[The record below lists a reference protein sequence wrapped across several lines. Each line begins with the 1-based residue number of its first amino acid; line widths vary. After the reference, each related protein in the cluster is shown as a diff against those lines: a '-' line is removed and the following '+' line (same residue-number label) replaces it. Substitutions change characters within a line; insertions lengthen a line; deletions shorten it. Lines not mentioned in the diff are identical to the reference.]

1 MASVPRLDRTTIGP
15 TGRPCSTSRTDLV
28 TILLGMWVVLGLV
41 AGGNTHVNTPQ
52 RETFFTP
59 SHAVLYSGYLSA
71 AGWMGWQVLQ
81 QRRRGHQGLAA
92 VPVGYGL
99 GLVGAVLFGLGGLAD
114 LAWHA
119 LFGIETDIDA
129 LLSPSHLVLFVGAAL
144 ILTTPWRAAASAA
157 EEAPGFRAFL
167 PVLVSATATVMFV
180 AFFALYLSPFTAAAS
195 TMARAAGLVT
205 HQQQVL
211 FWSRGIAGIL
221 VTTAVL
227 LVPLLLLLVRRWR
240 VPSGTA
246 TILFTTV
253 AVLSSAIFD
262 FEQGAFI
269 LAAPI
274 GGLLADLLINRLRPS
289 TTRPLALW
297 TVAAAV
303 PAAVWDPTSPSS
315 PVGTALHGRR
325 SCGRAAWCC
334 PASPVWPSGCWPP
347 HPPAAQRPPPTASPR
362 STPPHRPLPRSLTWS
377 EGGCHG
383 DRAHFRPG
391 DPLRPLQVIP

>member
-1 MASVPRLDRTTIGP
+1 MASVPRLDRTAIGP
-15 TGRPCSTSRTDLV
+15 TGRPRSTSRTDLV

-41 AGGNTHVNTPQ
+41 AGGNTHVNTPH

-227 LVPLLLLLVRRWR
+227 LVPLLLLVRRWR

-303 PAAVWDPTSPSS
+303 PAAVWGPYFAVLAGWYGLAWPAELWSGSVVLSS
-315 PVGTALHGRR
+315 LAGLALGLL
-325 SCGRAAWCC
+325 AA
-334 PASPVWPSGCWPP
+334 P
-347 HPPAAQRPPPTASPR
+347 PPAAQRPPPTASPR

-383 DRAHFRPG
+383 DRANFRPG

>member
-1 MASVPRLDRTTIGP
+1 MVQNTPQGYGMKVMPWGAQPGKEDRMASVPRLDRTAIGP
-15 TGRPCSTSRTDLV
+15 TGRPRSTSRTDLV

-41 AGGNTHVNTPQ
+41 AGGNTHLNTPH

-129 LLSPSHLVLFVGAAL
+129 LLSPSHLVLFFGAAL

-180 AFFALYLSPFTAAAS
+180 AFFVLYLSPFTAAAS

-211 FWSRGIAGIL
+211 FWSRGIA
-221 VTTAVL
+221 
-227 LVPLLLLLVRRWR
+227 
-240 VPSGTA
+240 
-246 TILFTTV
+246 
-253 AVLSSAIFD
+253 
-262 FEQGAFI
+262 
-269 LAAPI
+269 
-274 GGLLADLLINRLRPS
+274 GLLADLLINRLRPS

-347 HPPAAQRPPPTASPR
+347 HPGSTATSPNGQPEVDATAPTPTA
-362 STPPHRPLPRSLTWS
+362 LTDLERRRLSW
-377 EGGCHG
+377 
-383 DRAHFRPG
+383 
-391 DPLRPLQVIP
+391 

>member
-28 TILLGMWVVLGLV
+28 TILLRMWVVLGLV

-71 AGWMGWQVLQ
+71 AGWLGWQVLQ

-129 LLSPSHLVLFVGAAL
+129 LLSPSHLVLFFGAAL

-180 AFFALYLSPFTAAAS
+180 AFFVLYLSPFTAAS

-211 FWSRGIAGIL
+211 FWSRGIAGML

-227 LVPLLLLLVRRWR
+227 LVPLLLLVRRWR

-303 PAAVWDPTSPSS
+303 PAAVWGPYFAVLAGWYGLAWPAELWSGSVVLSS
-315 PVGTALHGRR
+315 LAGLAVGLLAAPPRQHSDLPQRPARGRR
-325 SCGRAAWCC
+325 
-334 PASPVWPSGCWPP
+334 
-347 HPPAAQRPPPTASPR
+347 
-362 STPPHRPLPRSLTWS
+362 HRTDPY
-377 EGGCHG
+377 
-383 DRAHFRPG
+383 RAH
-391 DPLRPLQVIP
+391 